1 MALDVTE
8 RRRLIRDLVQEQGE
22 VDFASLAG
30 RFQVSEMT
38 VRRDVD
44 ALEVEGLVRKV
55 MGGAIAT
62 GKFVEPTFE
71 SRMGAESVGKEHIG
85 ATVANLLHHKETVI
99 LDSGST
105 ALAVARAIRGRRLE
119 LTVVTPSVL
128 VAVELADEPGTTV
141 VLTGGTVR
149 PGEHSLIGD
158 DAVSALRRYN
168 CDTFVMGVSGVDAT
182 RGYSDYHRDESAVK
196 RAAIESADRLIVVVD
211 RTKLGRAHLAQVA
224 PLAAADLL
232 VTDAAPDSD
241 VIRAAEAAG
250 VRTVFADP
258 R

>member
-8 RRRLIRDLVQEQGE
+8 RRRRIRDLVQEQGE

-44 ALEVEGLVRKV
+44 VLEVEGLVRKV

-62 GKFVEPTFE
+62 GKVAEPTFE

-85 ATVANLLHHKETVI
+85 ETVANLLHHKESVI

-141 VLTGGTVR
+141 VLTGGAVR
-149 PGEHSLIGD
+149 PGELSLIGD

-168 CDTFVMGVSGVDAT
+168 CDTFVMGVSGVDAE

-224 PLAAADLL
+224 PLSAADLL
-232 VTDAAPDSD
+232 VTDAAPDSA

-250 VRTVFADP
+250 VRTVFADQ